1 MTAKAVLHQVL
12 TDQCRANEDK
22 LSDATRVVRKHHM
35 GASYLAKLG
44 TEWFGKLFMT
54 SLENAS
60 NEDKLTVDLLVKSLV
75 NFSVNDEQHTL
86 ERPPPDE
93 HEEPTTTIASTGSTN
108 TPLHDEVHDSDDE
121 SKFDDD
127 LDDTVADDGQYLDP
141 AEPKEDPDDSH
152 GQLQKARQLAL
163 KAISGYEN
171 QRVQPAAE
179 EQRSDYDTYTVS
191 TSTPTPITLNQ
202 FMEKMEKD
210 REESRERE
218 TNLIKKIDEL
228 SDDIRKLTTIVIAQA
243 EAMKEERT
251 AAQDRE
257 VRLQKKIQSFEST
270 VLRMS
275 ESVTETMTNAVRES
289 KENQAKTARKLS
301 EIKTLSIPRQG
312 NPENQKEKKINRESQ
327 YQMNRGSASDS
338 SLPETPPGACPPQT
352 DKRRPMHD
360 KKMRAE
366 TEPRASDE
374 SSRMRQTWAEVAR
387 QPETQSMEKNERV
400 DTSKKH
406 KRMNSEP
413 TKSAAC
419 APNKELSSGPSKT
432 PNHPLPISDDEDDDA
447 LWTLV
452 AGTKPTGKKAVVY
465 IGNLKLG
472 AKENEVREYVRKR
485 CEKLHLRPPRI
496 FNSKMFEKEP
506 EDGEIVEFSCA
517 RLTIDHRSLEFI
529 CNRQFWPGSSYARP
543 WNFHNNEE
551 SKNNVK

>member
-1 MTAKAVLHQVL
+1 MRLPLVVGMTAKAVLHQVL

-22 LSDATRVVRKHHM
+22 LSSDATRVVRKHHM

-86 ERPPPDE
+86 ERPPSDE
-93 HEEPTTTIASTGSTN
+93 REEPTTTIASTGSTN

-127 LDDTVADDGQYLDP
+127 LDYSDTVADDGQYLEP
-141 AEPKEDPDDSH
+141 GEPKEDPDESH

-163 KAISGYEN
+163 KAISAYEN

-251 AAQDRE
+251 TAQDRE

-289 KENQAKTARKLS
+289 KENHSKTARKLS

-312 NPENQKEKKINRESQ
+312 NPETSSTQTTSQKEKKNQPRISVSNEQRTCFRLISPG
-327 YQMNRGSASDS
+327 N
-338 SLPETPPGACPPQT
+338 TP
-352 DKRRPMHD
+352 RR
-360 KKMRAE
+360 
-366 TEPRASDE
+366 
-374 SSRMRQTWAEVAR
+374 
-387 QPETQSMEKNERV
+387 
-400 DTSKKH
+400 
-406 KRMNSEP
+406 
-413 TKSAAC
+413 
-419 APNKELSSGPSKT
+419 LSSTNGRT
-432 PNHPLPISDDEDDDA
+432 
-447 LWTLV
+447 
-452 AGTKPTGKKAVVY
+452 
-465 IGNLKLG
+465 
-472 AKENEVREYVRKR
+472 
-485 CEKLHLRPPRI
+485 
-496 FNSKMFEKEP
+496 
-506 EDGEIVEFSCA
+506 
-517 RLTIDHRSLEFI
+517 
-529 CNRQFWPGSSYARP
+529 YA
-543 WNFHNNEE
+543 
-551 SKNNVK
+551 